1 MTRAEEATQ
10 RIHNRAILEAKKYS
24 NSHGGSITEEVA
36 YGRGFKAGFI
46 EGYEVAEK
54 DVKDA
59 LLEWAKEHQE
69 GERQGSYTWSCY
81 QIFID
86 KLNSM

>member
-1 MTRAEEATQ
+1 MKAPDKIYLSIRDLGSGYVYDLSLDN
-10 RIHNRAILEAKKYS
+10 NREQEYI
-24 NSHGGSITEEVA
+24 
-36 YGRGFKAGFI
+36 R
-46 EGYEVAEK
+46 
-54 DVKDA
+54 KDA
-59 LLEWAKEHQE
+59 LIEWAKEHQE

>member
-1 MTRAEEATQ
+1 MIPDKLYINKYMIRPGMLHPAEFPPDNPEWEYI
-10 RIHNRAILEAKKYS
+10 R
-24 NSHGGSITEEVA
+24 
-36 YGRGFKAGFI
+36 
-46 EGYEVAEK
+46 
-54 DVKDA
+54 KDA

-86 KLNSM
+86 KLNEM

>member
-1 MTRAEEATQ
+1 MKAPDVIYVEFSEDVNLAFEKQPFEETPTYI
-10 RIHNRAILEAKKYS
+10 R
-24 NSHGGSITEEVA
+24 
-36 YGRGFKAGFI
+36 
-46 EGYEVAEK
+46 
-54 DVKDA
+54 KDA

-81 QIFID
+81 QVFID